1 MKIEHPDG
9 TQVRVTRAFDAPVA
23 RVWRAFTEPVELAAW
38 FWGGHTR
45 DAIAEVDLRVG
56 GRYSVYTDGGGTAA
70 GWPRD
75 RVGVLGI
82 YADIVPESRL
92 VYTVHW
98 DAPVGYNQRGGL
110 VLDEVVIVSM
120 QEAAGATTVVML
132 HTGIPDDG
140 VSAVEHGKGI
150 GDEFDWLARLVEPG

>member
-1 MKIEHPDG
+1 MEIEHPDG
-9 TQVRVTRAFDAPVA
+9 TQVRVTRTFDAPVGQ
-23 RVWRAFTEPVELAAW
+23 VWRAFTEPEQLAAW
-38 FWGGHTR
+38 AWGGYTR
-45 DAIAEVDLRVG
+45 NAVAEVDLRIG
-56 GRYSVYTDGGGTAA
+56 GRYCVYTDGGGTAA

-82 YADIVPESRL
+82 YADIVAEARL
-92 VYTVHW
+92 AYTVHW
-98 DAPVGYNQRGGL
+98 DAPVGYNQHGGL

-120 QEAAGATTVVML
+120 HEQGNATTVVML

-150 GDEFDWLARLVEPG
+150 GEEFDWLARLVEAG